1 MKNLNLYIIEK
12 LKINK
17 DTESEQYK
25 DIFSKDFIVLIAWN
39 KMFRSTLDEFQD
51 YSVVNNDSEDVIFV
65 LKPDQ
70 CKEYIYGDNEDIEIR
85 FIPDKY
91 KNYVGKFE
99 EDFMRGE
106 ITIED
111 LEIAER

>member
-91 KNYVGKFE
+91 KNDVGKFE

>member
-17 DTESEQYK
+17 DTESELYK
-25 DIFSKDFIVLIAWN
+25 DIFSKDFIALIAWN
-39 KMFRSTLDEFQD
+39 DSWREILDEFGD
-51 YSVVNNDSEDVIFV
+51 YACENIDSADVVFV
-65 LKPDQ
+65 LKPEQ
-70 CKEYIYGDNEDIEIR
+70 CKEYIYSDNKDIEIR

-91 KNYVGKFE
+91 KNDVGKFE

>member
-1 MKNLNLYIIEK
+1 MKNLTSYISER

-17 DTESEQYK
+17 DSESEQYK
-25 DIFSKDFIVLIAWN
+25 DIFNKDFIVLIAWN
-39 KMFRSTLDEFQD
+39 EIYRDVLDEFSE
-51 YSVVNNDSEDVIFV
+51 YALENNDSADVIFV

-91 KNYVGKFE
+91 KNDVGKFE